1 MAEGYKYLGLRTNL
15 SIGQMSDKRNL
26 NSLLGNLLK
35 SVLKPQHRVF
45 ALRTVVIP
53 RLLYQLASE
62 LIDAGVLKSLD
73 ILVRRFVRRR
83 LHLASEV
90 PNSLIQNLGVL
101 CLTVATPMLQIA
113 RFERIEKFAFKKH
126 AEL

>member
-1 MAEGYKYLGLRTNL
+1 MAEGYNYLGLRTNL

>member
-1 MAEGYKYLGLRTNL
+1 M
-15 SIGQMSDKRNL
+15 
-26 NSLLGNLLK
+26 
-35 SVLKPQHRVF
+35 
-45 ALRTVVIP
+45 IP